1 VSVLGRDV
9 APGDP
14 AAVRAVAGRLRQRG
28 DALLAEADGLASLP
42 RAQWEGAAAASFTAL
57 ALTLPDDLRRSAAA
71 AAGAA
76 AALEGYARTLASAQA
91 VLPGLRARADEASR
105 QLARTLLP
113 RPSADPFGPPD
124 PAALQAERDQQ
135 AAQRELSALRRE
147 AERLAT
153 AVDDAGRAAARALDA
168 AREQLPDLSPLLARA
183 VTGLSEVADASWED
197 VKRFAGDHAE
207 GLQTT
212 ADVLAV
218 VGLAAMAASIVC
230 PPLAAVAAGTRVAQ
244 LALAA
249 SRAGAV
255 AGQAASWGGVTA
267 NSAVVAGTPHKT
279 VTDLWPDALAIG
291 TLGAS
296 RALTAPARLV
306 RGKPSRWN
314 IATARAADSR
324 LAPTAAPTRPGS
336 WPSGVSGGARD
347 VPSIWSLQ
355 AAIGPNELVMRSV
368 RFAVDSPN
376 AVVGTVGGVTAA
388 GGLHRTAT
396 GRPAPPTP
404 GRSPRAVR
412 TPAQR
417 TRAEQRRQVE
427 R

>member
-1 VSVLGRDV
+1 VSALGPDP

-14 AAVRAVAGRLRQRG
+14 AALRVVAGWLRQRG
-28 DALLAEADGLASLP
+28 DALLAEGDGLTSLP

-71 AAGAA
+71 AVGAA
-76 AALEGYARTLASAQA
+76 AALEGYAGALASAQA

-105 QLARTLLP
+105 QLARTVLP

-124 PAALQAERDQQ
+124 PAALQAERDRQ

-153 AVDDAGRAAARALDA
+153 AVDDAGRAAARSLDS
-168 AREQLPDLSPLLARA
+168 AREQLPDPPPLLERA
-183 VTGLSEVADASWED
+183 VTGLGEVADAYWED
-197 VKRFAGDHAE
+197 VKGFARDHAE

-218 VGLAAMAASIVC
+218 VGLVAMAAAIVC

-244 LALAA
+244 LALVA

-255 AGQAASWGGVTA
+255 AGQGATWGGAVA
-267 NSAVVAGTPHKT
+267 NSAVVAGTPRKT

-296 RALTAPARLV
+296 RALTAPTRFV
-306 RGKPSRWN
+306 RGAPSRWN

-324 LAPTAAPTRPGS
+324 LSPTAGPTRSRS
-336 WPSGVSGGARD
+336 WPSGVSGGPRD
-347 VPSIWSLQ
+347 IPSIWSSQ
-355 AAIGPNELVMRSV
+355 AAIGPNELLLRSV
-368 RFAVDSPN
+368 RFAVDAPN

-388 GGLHRTAT
+388 GGLHRAAT
-396 GRPAPPTP
+396 GRPAASSP
-404 GRSPRAVR
+404 GRSPSAAR
-412 TPAQR
+412 TPSQR
-417 TRAEQRRQVE
+417 THAEQRRQVE